1 MMQPHRIMAE
11 LDEHRTR
18 KFFTLVTSFMAPLF
32 DTAIVDVALLMVCR
46 SCAFSTIAATTM
58 TFLIGQV
65 INTSPAL
72 RPQGAAR
79 LLSLIEFN
87 HPNLSLL
94 HKLFRVLKTVQY
106 LSYFNVVSIWNRQ

>member
-1 MMQPHRIMAE
+1 MMQPNRIIAE

-18 KFFTLVTSFMAPLF
+18 KFFTLVTSFMASLF

-65 INTSPAL
+65 INTSPAIKTT
-72 RPQGAAR
+72 GC
-79 LLSLIEFN
+79 S
-87 HPNLSLL
+87 
-94 HKLFRVLKTVQY
+94 RVTFLD
-106 LSYFNVVSIWNRQ
+106 